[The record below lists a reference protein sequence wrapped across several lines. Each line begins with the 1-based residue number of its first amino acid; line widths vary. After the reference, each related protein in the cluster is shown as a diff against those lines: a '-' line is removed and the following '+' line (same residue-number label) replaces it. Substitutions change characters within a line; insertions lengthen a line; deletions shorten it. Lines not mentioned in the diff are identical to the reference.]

1 MRSLSGKRLKYHG
14 FRIQELQKL
23 AVMLNRFQTLSNQL
37 IFHKNTEW
45 STVDWKKNIW
55 QKSEKNLGISKSC
68 TPLRTNISPWEWMVW
83 RCVFFLKW
91 SRLRGHVNF
100 RGGTFTWL
108 SEKEYCKMQIAWIS
122 ITLHFEVEVLA
133 QGIDQYLSIS
143 DILRSTNQTVP
154 SSLL

>member
-14 FRIQELQKL
+14 FRIQKLQKL

-100 RGGTFTWL
+100 RGGTL
-108 SEKEYCKMQIAWIS
+108 
-122 ITLHFEVEVLA
+122 
-133 QGIDQYLSIS
+133 QGINIS
-143 DILRSTNQTVP
+143 HLGKRKILFKMPFLGDMLVSWRVIQLRFLILVGGFKPFEKYESEC
-154 SSLL
+154 